1 MTSITVIKED
11 KHIIAFTCNGHAG
24 YAEESEDIVCAAI
37 SMLVI
42 NTINSIEAFTQTKP
56 IVEAEQESGYIHCSF
71 EDDVTADAELLLN
84 SMLLGL
90 SQIKEQYGT

>member
-1 MTSITVIKED
+1 MTSISVIKED

-42 NTINSIEAFTQTKP
+42 NTANCIEKFC
-56 IVEAEQESGYIHCSF
+56 G
-71 EDDVTADAELLLN
+71 D
-84 SMLLGL
+84 
-90 SQIKEQYGT
+90 